1 MNKLN
6 VLFKWI
12 LRKAVLFSTALIIIS
27 CVNKTPEQSA
37 EKIIAR
43 IGDKTI
49 SMDEF
54 VSRAEMT
61 IRPEYCRGEKDI
73 HKRIILNSLIAEK
86 LLALPCANG
95 FIIMISMRKLN

>member
-1 MNKLN
+1 MNRTYIS
-6 VLFKWI
+6 FKWPLLKTVFLSASLI
-12 LRKAVLFSTALIIIS
+12 LLS
-27 CVNKTPEQSA
+27 CDKKTPEQSA

-61 IRPEYCRGEKDI
+61 VRPEYCRGEKDI
-73 HKRIILNSLIAEK
+73 HKRIS
-86 LLALPCANG
+86 
-95 FIIMISMRKLN
+95 